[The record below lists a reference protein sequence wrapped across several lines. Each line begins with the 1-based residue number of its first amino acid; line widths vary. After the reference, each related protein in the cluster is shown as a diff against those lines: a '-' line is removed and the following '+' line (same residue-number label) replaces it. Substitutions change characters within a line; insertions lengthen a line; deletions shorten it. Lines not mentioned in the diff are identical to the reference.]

1 MSKRIT
7 NWLVRYS
14 RAGDSLPI
22 SISDYVKTDKHDND
36 DDKSNQEEDDS
47 DSDSDN
53 RIRQKS

>member
-1 MSKRIT
+1 M
-7 NWLVRYS
+7 RYS

-22 SISDYVKTDKHDND
+22 SISDYVKADKRDND

-47 DSDSDN
+47 DN

>member
-22 SISDYVKTDKHDND
+22 SISDYVKTDKRDND

-47 DSDSDN
+47 DSDN